1 MRTLRFRDSVHSGNF
16 VRRSRQPLNSKHSRP
31 ATLKQGRRRGP
42 GRLRAWLSRLF
53 PARSLGE
60 RGEVAA
66 ARLLRRKGYKII
78 ARQDRDRSR
87 GEIDL
92 VAVDGQTV
100 VFVEVKTRRSL
111 DTGHPAEAV
120 HDEKQRRLTRLAVSY
135 LKRHELLEYP
145 ARFDVVAVTWPDS
158 ARRPT
163 IEHIPNAFGAVGQG
177 QMFS

>member
-1 MRTLRFRDSVHSGNF
+1 MRRL
-16 VRRSRQPLNSKHSRP
+16 RQPLDSKRSRLVP
-31 ATLKQGRRRGP
+31 SKTGGPQGLA
-42 GRLRAWLSRLF
+42 RLRAWLIRKFPSR
-53 PARSLGE
+53 PLGE

-78 ARQDRDRSR
+78 SRQDRDISR

-111 DTGHPAEAV
+111 NTGHPAESV

-145 ARFDVVAVTWPDS
+145 ARFDVVAVIWPS
-158 ARRPT
+158 TARKPT
-163 IEHIPNAFGAVGQG
+163 IEHIPNAFGAVGRG